1 VDRRHAAEYREP
13 PQIHLI
19 NVQAALPGDIGRFID
34 AETLR
39 EFHLE
44 AGMKALAAARYQL
57 TAAGLIPELHVLV
70 GDAAAAIADFAD
82 SHGCTL
88 ILIGT
93 RGHSGL
99 TGTLLGSVA
108 MKVVHL
114 SKVPVLLMNCRAE
127 HAVAVPA
134 PTFRPSPC
142 RRRRPDF
149 ISPLPWEGGS
159 GG

>member
-1 VDRRHAAEYREP
+1 MTQKWLVPIDGSDVALHSIGWIVRHAAEYREP

-19 NVQAALPGDIGRFID
+19 NVQAALPNDIGRFIN

-44 AGMKALAAARYQL
+44 AGMNALAAARDQL
-57 TAAGLIPELHVLV
+57 TVAGLAPQLHVLV
-70 GDAAAAIADFAD
+70 GDAASAITDFAD
-82 SHGCTL
+82 SQGCSQ

-99 TGTLLGSVA
+99 AGTLMGSVA

-114 SKVPVLLMNCRAE
+114 SRVPVLMVR
-127 HAVAVPA
+127 
-134 PTFRPSPC
+134 
-142 RRRRPDF
+142 
-149 ISPLPWEGGS
+149 
-159 GG
+159 

>member
-1 VDRRHAAEYREP
+1 MTQKWLVPIDGSDIALHSVGWIVRHAAEYREP

-19 NVQAALPGDIGRFID
+19 NVQAALSNDIGRFIN

-44 AGMKALAAARYQL
+44 AGMNALAAARDQL
-57 TAAGLIPELHVLV
+57 TAAGLAPQLHVLV
-70 GDAAAAIADFAD
+70 GDAASAITDFAD
-82 SHGCTL
+82 SHGCSQ

-99 TGTLLGSVA
+99 TGTLMGSVA

-114 SKVPVLLMNCRAE
+114 SKVPVLMVR
-127 HAVAVPA
+127 
-134 PTFRPSPC
+134 
-142 RRRRPDF
+142 
-149 ISPLPWEGGS
+149 
-159 GG
+159 

>member
-1 VDRRHAAEYREP
+1 MTQKWLVPIDGSDIALHSVAWIVRHVAEYREP

-39 EFHLE
+39 GFHLE

-57 TAAGLIPELHVLV
+57 TAAGLPAELHVLV
-70 GDAAAAIADFAD
+70 GDAASAIADFAENHD
-82 SHGCTL
+82 CTL

-114 SKVPVLLMNCRAE
+114 SRVPVLLIR
-127 HAVAVPA
+127 
-134 PTFRPSPC
+134 
-142 RRRRPDF
+142 
-149 ISPLPWEGGS
+149 
-159 GG
+159 